1 LFVLPIPLHLDIPE
15 DGGEIIVETFQK
27 IKAYL

>member
-1 LFVLPIPLHLDIPE
+1 VFVLRIPLHFYIPE
-15 DGGEIIVETFQK
+15 DGGELIVETFQK